1 MQNFQSDKQR
11 AIEELLNMNKKS
23 SNTKAEV
30 PLCNPNIER
39 GNIKK
44 GINIPLDTLIILGLI
59 IILTEEQCDT
69 LLILALLY
77 ILA

>member
-23 SNTKAEV
+23 SNTKSEI

-39 GNIKK
+39 DNIKK